1 MPRFA
6 VELLTT
12 LLLLT
17 GTGIASAGPD
27 SSRYGSD
34 EPLSSERAFPMSVM
48 TGRNGQVLV
57 MWQLPPG
64 YYIYRDKISFA
75 SRGGL
80 TIKRVRVPDG
90 QVKNDPLM
98 GSVRIYRDMVT
109 VVVEPAAD
117 GVAGELLVKFQ
128 GCAEDRLCYPPM
140 TRVFKV
146 HG

>member
-1 MPRFA
+1 MLRLATVLMSA
-6 VELLTT
+6 VLLVAAAGVAT
-12 LLLLT
+12 
-17 GTGIASAGPD
+17 AGPGE
-27 SSRYGSD
+27 SRYSSD

-48 TGRNGQVLV
+48 TGRDGQVMV

-64 YYIYRDKISFA
+64 YYIYRDKITFS

-109 VVVEPAAD
+109 VVVEPATA
-117 GVAGELLVKFQ
+117 GVGGELLVKFQ

-140 TRVFKV
+140 TRVFKLP
-146 HG
+146 G